1 MQNGL
6 WTSSVKSESDI
17 LPIRLPF
24 SRLQP
29 RLFGSEWMDFCFVF
43 ADGKTEKFQLLCSF
57 FFFSEIIYTST
68 PLVSIQKH
76 DVVNPLV
83 NLMGP
88 GRDHPG
94 TGGQAGQT
102 HWTQHPW
109 SQVDGIHC
117 SCGKVGFDISSED
130 GRNFRLELPPTQ
142 DARHHQDFHF

>member
-43 ADGKTEKFQLLCSF
+43 ADGKTEAFQLLCC
-57 FFFSEIIYTST
+57 FFSEIIYTST
-68 PLVSIQKH
+68 SLVLSKNMMLWIHWWIPWAKEEIIRER
-76 DVVNPLV
+76 V
-83 NLMGP
+83 
-88 GRDHPG
+88 
-94 TGGQAGQT
+94 GQAGQT

-117 SCGKVGFDISSED
+117 SCGKVGFDISAKMVEII
-130 GRNFRLELPPTQ
+130 GWNYPPTQ
-142 DARHHQDFHF
+142 DASHHQDFHF